1 MDDTQ
6 TRQIFKL
13 AQLRL
18 MITAATVQMLLRKA
32 NFNPDQPRSPAGEF
46 GGGRWTD
53 GISDPGSLEE
63 PRLMSDRPTHIKID
77 LQREELRGGHA
88 IKHHVA
94 KSDIQ
99 LLARMGPPA
108 SRWLPISRA
117 MERNGTFFS
126 LQEANRYVNETI
138 NHNADKVHAVALGL
152 LEDDFLVLRYGYVT
166 GREAFRPGPYDDPVF
181 RRTHAVG
188 VHIVHDSSRESGF
201 RVNTAYP
208 LNEDLMTRK
217 SIILPKVYLDFSR
230 GLLSDMDL
238 FENDEAR
245 IRLGLN
251 CLAADNPGR
260 ENLQAFVD
268 FIEGLD
274 TRSVGDTALQEMWA
288 RSHAGFYIVGPGQV
302 LKFLRLAAEMARQRM
317 ERT

>member
-1 MDDTQ
+1 MH
-6 TRQIFKL
+6 
-13 AQLRL
+13 
-18 MITAATVQMLLRKA
+18 
-32 NFNPDQPRSPAGEF
+32 
-46 GGGRWTD
+46 
-53 GISDPGSLEE
+53 DP
-63 PRLMSDRPTHIKID
+63 
-77 LQREELRGGHA
+77 
-88 IKHHVA
+88 
-94 KSDIQ
+94 
-99 LLARMGPPA
+99 
-108 SRWLPISRA
+108 
-117 MERNGTFFS
+117 
-126 LQEANRYVNETI
+126 
-138 NHNADKVHAVALGL
+138 
-152 LEDDFLVLRYGYVT
+152 
-166 GREAFRPGPYDDPVF
+166 
-181 RRTHAVG
+181 
-188 VHIVHDSSRESGF
+188 SRESGF

-238 FENDEAR
+238 FESDEAR

-274 TRSVGDTALQEMWA
+274 IRSVGDTALQEMWA

-302 LKFLRLAAEMARQRM
+302 MKFLRLAAEMARQRM